1 MGGEVFDNETSSNIE
16 QVLDSLRTCIG
27 ENGNPLGGVI
37 SVGLYNATALDNLS
51 KAVADG
57 ISKRRDKQFIDDL
70 SKAYSKIVNASVAAQ
85 NNIWNTAVDRFVKG
99 IEEKDKKESK
109 FVTNLSTF
117 FTSQFPKIAKIA
129 GISFDIAKVFTEQQL
144 QWYDWYEKLG
154 SSGVSLSNGLDGLT
168 READKAGLELDDYVN
183 LLRNNSESVAHL
195 SGAFGKGTETFS
207 KVQNNAKELGK
218 SLGMSAKESAQFS
231 ANFAK
236 DYAWL
241 YSTQADGMEQLNNKT
256 NEYLTYLDKL
266 SKATGKSRDSIAK
279 ETEARETEIR
289 WKVWE
294 SDPVNRQKRALWS
307 SMGISKEIQES
318 WAFGMPNAQ
327 SSMFEWQSPEIARIA
342 KMQNVNDIKGV
353 NDTIDEL
360 IILRDQNKE
369 KWKNDIDNYKNSPE
383 MLIPNNDYQTL
394 LHQADI
400 LKIRLMGLSDKDELL
415 KNQADNDVYEA
426 IRDLAEVKNV
436 GLNELKDAAHLSSD
450 NLQTLAEKTSELS
463 TKFLNFINDINDK
476 GGLLEA
482 SKKHLTE
489 KYKKE
494 DIIKNAQIA
503 QISGGVLSS
512 LMLGLGIKNTIG
524 MMRNSAPVTPT
535 PTPTPTSPVSPT
547 RSITNFNKLG
557 KGLSFLY
564 FAKDAYEAYQNG
576 DDIETAKN
584 AMMAG
589 VSTINPLLSTFVEYS
604 GDLYEA
610 YERGPEQFFNDAQKR
625 VTKRNLLENM
635 AHPVDTYAGVIKNTE
650 DSYNIIKE
658 RGVSGTL
665 DMIKEA
671 AKKEGGWWNLA
682 KHAFGFGDENLNIKN
697 NQMEQVNNNQAE
709 KMQDNV
715 QSEKHW
721 FEEAVEKLIE
731 KQQEGQKNNNK
742 DLLQKCSDFTDQTK
756 ETNRILQNINNTIQH
771 SDNIGSYGQSIIP

>member
-1 MGGEVFDNETSSNIE
+1 MGSEVFDSETSSNIE
-16 QVLDSLRTCIG
+16 QVLDSLRLCIG
-27 ENGNPLGGVI
+27 TGGSPLGGVV
-37 SVGLYNATALDNLS
+37 SVGLYDSTSLNNLS

-70 SKAYSKIVNASVAAQ
+70 SKAYSKIVTASVAAQ
-85 NNIWNTAVDRFVKG
+85 NNIWNTAVDKFVKG

-117 FTSQFPKIAKIA
+117 FTSQFPKITKIA
-129 GISFDIAKVFTEQQL
+129 GISFDIAKMFGKEQL
-144 QWYDWYEKLG
+144 RWYDWYEKLG
-154 SSGVSLSNGLDGLT
+154 SSGVSLSNGLDELT

-294 SDPVNRQKRALWS
+294 SDPVNRQKRALWT

-353 NDTIDEL
+353 NNTIDEL
-360 IILRDQNKE
+360 IILRDKNKE

-383 MLIPNNDYQTL
+383 MLIPNNEYHTL
-394 LHQADI
+394 LHQADV

-415 KNQADNDVYEA
+415 KNQADNDVYKA

-436 GLNELKDAAHLSSD
+436 GLNELKEGAHLSSE
-450 NLQTLAEKTSELS
+450 NLQTLAKKTSDLS
-463 TKFLNFINDINDK
+463 QAFLNFINDINDK

-494 DIIKNAQIA
+494 DIIKNAQIVQTA
-503 QISGGVLSS
+503 GGVLSS
-512 LMLGLGIKNTIG
+512 LILGHEIKNTIG
-524 MMRNSAPVTPT
+524 MMRNRKVQGAPEIAPKIA
-535 PTPTPTSPVSPT
+535 PKTST
-547 RSITNFNKLG
+547 GKLPKTG
-557 KGLSFLY
+557 RILAGMTYANEAFDNY
-564 FAKDAYEAYQNG
+564 NDGDDFEAKKNIVMMGASLWRYPSTAIVDTLGSYYEAYDKGAEQ
-576 DDIETAKN
+576 
-584 AMMAG
+584 M
-589 VSTINPLLSTFVEYS
+589 FV
-604 GDLYEA
+604 
-610 YERGPEQFFNDAQKR
+610 NAQKR
-625 VTKRNLLENM
+625 NKNRDIFEKAM
-635 AHPVDTYAGVIKNTE
+635 HPAESFASIIKNGE
-650 DSYNIIKE
+650 DTIDII
-658 RGVSGTL
+658 RNNGLRGTL
-665 DMIKEA
+665 DMVSKFAEN
-671 AKKEGGWWNLA
+671 KGGWLNLI
-682 KHAFGFGDENLNIKN
+682 KDVTSGYDENKN
-697 NQMEQVNNNQAE
+697 QGE
-709 KMQDNV
+709 KMKSPKIELEQEYNEKEKNKSEELKKQLNDKDDLRNKLQTLIDNT
-715 QSEKHW
+715 
-721 FEEAVEKLIE
+721 
-731 KQQEGQKNNNK
+731 N
-742 DLLQKCSDFTDQTK
+742 
-756 ETNRILQNINNTIQH
+756 ETNRLLNSIKSNTNN
-771 SDNIGSYGQSIIP
+771 DENPGSYL